1 MCVNFFNRRRTHIHR
16 IKYRYFEIL
25 RYLKYTHTFI
35 VGIQT
40 CRQIDISIPDP
51 PILRQI
57 FPHCHVLAVAETAL
71 HKVRFYM
78 KILKTPIP
86 FIIIHP
92 SNNQKVSGFHLEFGV
107 SSNCTIPPVAVCP
120 QLC

>member
-1 MCVNFFNRRRTHIHR
+1 LNSPF
-16 IKYRYFEIL
+16 FEIHT
-25 RYLKYTHTFI
+25 YIHCWYTNMEA
-35 VGIQT
+35 
-40 CRQIDISIPDP
+40 IDISIPDP